1 MFMCLL
7 IVTSS
12 FNSLIYT
19 CFLNILGLTVRLY
32 NPTFLLIFFD
42 LENKTLTD
50 SENSNGYFKMGS
62 YVEEI
67 FRIS

>member
-19 CFLNILGLTVRLY
+19 CFSNILGLTVRLY
-32 NPTFLLIFFD
+32 NPTFLLIFFG
-42 LENKTLTD
+42 LENKTLTG